1 MLASVNLNYDVYVE
15 PNERT
20 FDLYAKYYAP
30 DHKEEYIQK
39 LKERVIYVPVR
50 GNLIPLLKM
59 QFFEFIGIFGDEME
73 AFSTNTAFEHN
84 QAFFELD
91 NFCPIYKNVPELP
104 EPTVYVLTPHSHV
117 IIPTGWPDT
126 TTVRVNFDDMG
137 GEVFSYW
144 GTPDDPED
152 KYYLDEHIIDGTY
165 DHILRKGRDAI
176 HLFNNTDKQQTCRIS
191 YARFVE

>member
-1 MLASVNLNYDVYVE
+1 MLASINLNYGVYVE

-20 FDLYAKYYAP
+20 IDRYAEYYAP

-73 AFSTNTAFEHN
+73 AFSANTAFEHN

-104 EPTVYVLTPHSHV
+104 EPTVYVLTPHSHF

-152 KYYLDEHIIDGTY
+152 KYYLDEHIVDGTY

-191 YARFVE
+191 YARFVK